1 MLWTNKVNNGPPGV
15 SAGEGRYAAGE
26 NMGLPIDSLEICGFR
41 RLPVT
46 ARVARREALGHARA
60 LVLILPAF
68 LVFCVS
74 CSRHSSDEP
83 KTITFVDPEWS
94 HDLTER
100 NVLPDE
106 RLQEFTRQSGIE
118 VKHLP
123 TPEPALDQ
131 LTMVRNLLKERS
143 SSPDVLGVD
152 VIWPGILSSDMIDL
166 KPYFASELSS
176 LDPNLVASYSVK
188 GKLVAV
194 PFHSDLGVLFYRKD
208 LLREYGY
215 SAPPDTWDQLEKMA
229 ARVQKGERAKGK
241 SDFWGYVW
249 PGAAGEGLTCNA
261 LEWQAAEAGG
271 RIIEADDTISVNN
284 PNTIRAWQR
293 AAHWIGT
300 ISSPNVISYQEWE
313 AINAF
318 YSGKATFFR
327 GWASSYFLAVEAE
340 ANPAIRDTA
349 KIDSSKIGIIAIP
362 SGKGGQAATL
372 GGFGLGVSQST
383 VHSADA
389 LKSSGSFF

>member
-26 NMGLPIDSLEICGFR
+26 NMSLPNDSLEICGFR

-46 ARVARREALGHARA
+46 ARVARWEALGHTRA

-83 KTITFVDPEWS
+83 KTITFVDPERS

-123 TPEPALDQ
+123 TPEPALNQ

-152 VIWPGILSSDMIDL
+152 VVWPGILSSDMIDL
-166 KPYFASELSS
+166 KPYFALELSS
-176 LDPNLVASYSVK
+176 LDPNLVASYSIK

-229 ARVQKGERAKGK
+229 ARVQEGERAKGK

-249 PGAAGEGLTCNA
+249 PGAAG
-261 LEWQAAEAGG
+261 
-271 RIIEADDTISVNN
+271 
-284 PNTIRAWQR
+284 
-293 AAHWIGT
+293 
-300 ISSPNVISYQEWE
+300 
-313 AINAF
+313 
-318 YSGKATFFR
+318 
-327 GWASSYFLAVEAE
+327 
-340 ANPAIRDTA
+340 
-349 KIDSSKIGIIAIP
+349 
-362 SGKGGQAATL
+362 
-372 GGFGLGVSQST
+372 
-383 VHSADA
+383 
-389 LKSSGSFF
+389 